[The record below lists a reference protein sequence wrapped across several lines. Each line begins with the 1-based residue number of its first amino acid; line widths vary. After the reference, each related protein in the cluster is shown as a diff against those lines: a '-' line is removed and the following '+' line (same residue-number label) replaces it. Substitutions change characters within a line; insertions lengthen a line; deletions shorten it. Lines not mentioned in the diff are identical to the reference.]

1 MFEESNLLIKN
12 SRLDFLPDGFCEY
25 TIIRIRIP
33 TGETKLLIIVN
44 KNFLT
49 NPFYVIPSVWNIKS
63 NKFFAYVGPDVVSN
77 FDFVFKN

>member
-33 TGETKLLIIVN
+33 TGETELLIIVN

-49 NPFYVIPSVWNIKS
+49 NLFYIIPPVWNIKS
-63 NKFFAYVGPDVVSN
+63 NKFLADIGTD
-77 FDFVFKN
+77 

>member
-63 NKFFAYVGPDVVSN
+63 NKFFADIRPNAVSH

>member
-12 SRLDFLPDGFCEY
+12 SRLDFLPDGFRKD

-33 TGETKLLIIVN
+33 TGETELLIIVN

-49 NPFYVIPSVWNIKS
+49 NLFYVIPSVWNIKS
-63 NKFFAYVGPDVVSN
+63 NKFLTDIRPDVVSH